1 MPSRFQRLAVVAGA
15 FIAGVSQ
22 AQEGSQLQPRAGDV
36 AAHRKCRLA
45 MIRIAVSIHAVV
57 LLGLWSGQAAADP
70 LPSWNDG
77 ASRDA
82 IVEFVEIV
90 SNPDSALFVPVADR
104 IAVFD
109 NDGTLWAEQPVY
121 FQLMYAINVVAARAK
136 ADPAFASSDV
146 LKAAAAG
153 DMAGVMA
160 HGEEGLLEIINVSHS
175 GLPVVEFQA
184 DVKRWL
190 DETRHPTRNRPI
202 GSLVYQPMLELLS
215 YLRDNGF
222 STYIVSGGGVDFM
235 RAITEDAYGIPPHQV
250 VGSMG
255 NHSYEVVDGEP
266 VVMKTSGIA
275 FIDDKEGKP
284 VGIMRRIGKRPIF
297 AAGNSDGDFQ
307 MIEWTTAGDGP
318 RFGLVVHHTDAEREW
333 AYDRDSSVGRL
344 NRGLDEGPGLG
355 WVIVDMAADWARV
368 FPSYR

>member
-1 MPSRFQRLAVVAGA
+1 MRRLSGLILAVVLPGLVAGQ
-15 FIAGVSQ
+15 V
-22 AQEGSQLQPRAGDV
+22 
-36 AAHRKCRLA
+36 
-45 MIRIAVSIHAVV
+45 
-57 LLGLWSGQAAADP
+57 AADP

-82 IVEFVEIV
+82 IIAFVEAV
-90 SNPDSALFVPVADR
+90 SDADSDQFVPVADR

-121 FQLMYAINVVAARAK
+121 FQLMYAIDVVAARAK

-146 LKAAAAG
+146 MKAAAAG

-160 HGEEGLLEIINVSHS
+160 HGEEGLLEIINASHS
-175 GLPVVEFQA
+175 GMPVTEFQDDA
-184 DVKRWL
+184 RRWL
-190 DETRHPTRNRPI
+190 DETMHPTKDRPF

-235 RAITEDAYGIPPHQV
+235 RAITEDAYGIPPQQV

-255 NHSYEVVDGEP
+255 NHSYEIVDGEP
-266 VVMKTSGIA
+266 IVMKTSGIA

-297 AAGNSDGDFQ
+297 AGGNSDGDFQ

-318 RFGLVVHHTDAEREW
+318 RIGLVVHHTDAEREW
-333 AYDRDSSVGRL
+333 AYDRDSSIGRL
-344 NRGLDEGPGLG
+344 DRGLDEGPGLG
-355 WVIVDMAADWARV
+355 WVIVDMKSDWKTV
-368 FPSYR
+368 FPATH